1 MAARTG
7 HHAYS
12 IAAIAALAGAG
23 GILLFLAV
31 GSGVVAQRPPAMV
44 RSTEIK
50 IAPEISGRL
59 LRFVVASGQKVR
71 SGDEI
76 VELVNPEL
84 SAALVLAEAEL
95 GEAAAARGRV
105 YAGVREEQVGTLQ
118 RQIEQ
123 AQGNVRYAEQEYA
136 RKYQLARGGFASRQ
150 DLDKATAAL
159 GVSRA
164 QVAAAERNYEAA
176 HAGPTREELAIAD
189 AKVANVAASKAV
201 IAARVAKL
209 KIRAPADGVV
219 KVVVAEPGEAI
230 VPGQPV
236 MTIEATGRGWASL
249 NLRED
254 QFGNLRLGAAVE
266 LLPATGGNGIPARVT
281 EIVSRGEFATWRAA
295 RVVGDHDLNTFLVRA
310 DPIEGAA
317 TALQPGMTVAI
328 DANK

>member
-1 MAARTG
+1 MVARTG

-12 IAAIAALAGAG
+12 IAAVAALAGAG

-31 GSGVVAQRPPAMV
+31 GSRVVAQRPPAMV

-59 LRFVVASGQKVR
+59 LRFVVAPGQSVR

-84 SAALVLAEAEL
+84 SAALVLAEAQL
-95 GEAAAARGRV
+95 GEAAAARARV

-123 AQGNVRYAEQEYA
+123 AQGNVVYAEQEYA
-136 RKYQLARGGFASRQ
+136 RKYQLARAGFASRQ

-159 GVSRA
+159 GVARA

-201 IAARVAKL
+201 TAARVAKL

-254 QFGNLRLGAAVE
+254 QFGSLRLGAPVE
-266 LLPATGGNGIPARVT
+266 LLPATGGNRIPARVT

-310 DPIEGAA
+310 DPIDGAA
-317 TALQPGMTVAI
+317 AALQPGMTVAI
-328 DANK
+328 DANQ